1 MRLRPLA
8 VLVAAALAALPGC
21 GGGSGGTKTVREPRG
36 TLTVEKGQT
45 LVLAFSNNPG
55 IGFDWER
62 STPNPDPAVLR
73 PRGSR
78 SDSADRPG
86 ASVEIRYRFEA
97 RRAGTAAIGF
107 VHFFR
112 GKVTERRT
120 VRVTVR

>member
-8 VLVAAALAALPGC
+8 LLIVAALAALPGC
-21 GGGSGGTKTVREPRG
+21 GGGGGGTKTVREPRG
-36 TLTVEKGQT
+36 TVTVAKGET

-62 STPNPDPAVLR
+62 STPNPDPTVLR

-78 SDSADRPG
+78 SDRADRPG
-86 ASVEIRYRFEA
+86 ASVEIRYRFDA
-97 RRAGTAAIGF
+97 SRAGTAAIGF

-112 GKVTERRT
+112 GKITERRT
-120 VRVTVR
+120 VRVNVR

>member
-8 VLVAAALAALPGC
+8 MLIVAGLVTVPGC
-21 GGGSGGTKTVREPRG
+21 GGGSGTKTVREPRG
-36 TLTVEKGQT
+36 TVTVDRGQT

-62 STPNPDPAVLR
+62 GSPNPSAAVLR
-73 PRGSR
+73 PLGPR
-78 SDSADRPG
+78 SDTTDRPG

-97 RRAGTAAIGF
+97 RRAGTTAVGF

>member
-1 MRLRPLA
+1 MRLRALSGTVLLLLA
-8 VLVAAALAALPGC
+8 IAGC
-21 GGGSGGTKTVREPRG
+21 GGGGSSGSKTVREPRG
-36 TLTVEKGQT
+36 TVSVEKGQT
-45 LVLAFSNNPG
+45 LILTFSTNPG
-55 IGFDWER
+55 VGFDWER
-62 STPNPDPAVLR
+62 GTPNPDPAVLR

-86 ASVEIRYRFEA
+86 ASAAIRYSFEA

-112 GKVTERRT
+112 GKVVERRT

>member
-8 VLVAAALAALPGC
+8 VLIAAALAALPGC
-21 GGGSGGTKTVREPRG
+21 GGGAGGTKTVREPRG
-36 TLTVEKGQT
+36 TLTVAKGQT

-55 IGFDWER
+55 VGFDWER
-62 STPNPDPAVLR
+62 DAPNPDPAVLR

-78 SDSADRPG
+78 SESADRPG

>member
-8 VLVAAALAALPGC
+8 LLIAAVLAALPGC
-21 GGGSGGTKTVREPRG
+21 GGGGGGTKTVREPRG
-36 TLTVEKGQT
+36 PLTVDKGQT

-55 IGFDWER
+55 VGFDWER
-62 STPNPDPAVLR
+62 STPNPDPTVLR

-86 ASVEIRYRFEA
+86 AGVEIRYRFEA
-97 RRAGTAAIGF
+97 RRTGTAAIGF

-112 GKVTERRT
+112 GKITERRT

>member
-1 MRLRPLA
+1 MRLRPLT
-8 VLVAAALAALPGC
+8 VLIAAALAALPGC
-21 GGGSGGTKTVREPRG
+21 GGGGGGTKTVQEPRG
-36 TLTVEKGQT
+36 TVTVEKGQT
-45 LVLAFSNNPG
+45 LLLAFSNNPG

-62 STPNPDPAVLR
+62 GAPNPDPTVLR

-120 VRVTVR
+120 VRVAVR

>member
-1 MRLRPLA
+1 MRRRPVAVAIIALA
-8 VLVAAALAALPGC
+8 VLPGC
-21 GGGSGGTKTVREPRG
+21 GGGGTKTVREPRG
-36 TLTVEKGQT
+36 TLNVAKGQT

-55 IGFDWER
+55 IGFEWER
-62 STPNPDPAVLR
+62 SAPNPDPSVLR
-73 PRGSR
+73 PRGSH

-86 ASVEIRYRFEA
+86 ASVEVRYRFEG